1 MRYEHAVSQWL
12 DSTSYNHA
20 VVNVGHMVKRIG
32 ILVFERFPLSDVCLL
47 ADAFRLANEAQADQS
62 PTETPGIDPS
72 YSIVM
77 LSEMGGSV
85 ISSCSLRVWTE
96 SLNGPLL
103 NGFDTLFIVGGPG
116 ASRAQVNERL
126 IRRLRA
132 IAPKIRVVKA
142 LDEGLGV
149 LAAADLAFERRGWRS
164 MPGAAD
170 AMNPMSPDDA
180 MDNMARSAAPMP
192 SEPQWQIEPGASIDV
207 DAPVRSIAAALTVIK
222 RDHGTPM
229 ARLVSERALSGASRR
244 LDAIL
249 DDDEKKGISRKIT
262 TAAHWI
268 RENYT
273 RHISVAEA
281 AEVAKMSERNF
292 LRRFKAQVGLTP
304 SEYLLRARL
313 DASCMLLAETDMSID
328 GIARR
333 CGVRSGDGLAK
344 IFRKRLSISPTD
356 YRAAHRHGTLK
367 N

>member
-1 MRYEHAVSQWL
+1 MRYEHAVSRWM
-12 DSTSYNHA
+12 DSTSSSA

-62 PTETPGIDPS
+62 GPEGASIEPS

-85 ISSCSLRVWTE
+85 VSSCSLRVWTE

-116 ASRAQVNERL
+116 ASRAKANERL

-164 MPGAAD
+164 MSGPT
-170 AMNPMSPDDA
+170 DD
-180 MDNMARSAAPMP
+180 SGQPAAPVVNDT
-192 SEPQWQIEPGASIDV
+192 QWHIEPGASIDV

-222 RDHGTPM
+222 RDHGTPI
-229 ARLVSERALSGASRR
+229 ARLVSERALSGTSRR

-249 DDDEKKGISRKIT
+249 DDDEKKGITRKIT

-313 DASCMLLAETDMSID
+313 DASCLLLTETDMSID

-356 YRAAHRHGTLK
+356 YRAAHRHSVSK
-367 N
+367 S

>member
-1 MRYEHAVSQWL
+1 MRYQHAVGRWL
-12 DSTSYNHA
+12 DSTSSNA
-20 VVNVGHMVKRIG
+20 IVNVGHMAKRIG

-47 ADAFRLANEAQADQS
+47 ADAFRLANEAQADQTGDGGS
-62 PTETPGIDPS
+62 GVEPS
-72 YSIVM
+72 YSIVI

-85 ISSCSLRVWTE
+85 VSSCSLRVWTE

-103 NGFDTLFIVGGPG
+103 SGFDTLFIVGGPG
-116 ASRAQVNERL
+116 ASRAKANERL

-149 LAAADLAFERRGWRS
+149 LAAADIAFERRGWR
-164 MPGAAD
+164 
-170 AMNPMSPDDA
+170 N
-180 MDNMARSAAPMP
+180 MP
-192 SEPQWQIEPGASIDV
+192 SATDTAGKSFAPVANGTQWQIEAGASTDV

-222 RDHGTPM
+222 RDHGTPI
-229 ARLVSERALSGASRR
+229 ARIVSERALSGASRR

-313 DASCMLLAETDMSID
+313 DASCLLLAETDMSID

-344 IFRKRLSISPTD
+344 IFR
-356 YRAAHRHGTLK
+356 
-367 N
+367 

>member
-1 MRYEHAVSQWL
+1 M
-12 DSTSYNHA
+12 DSTSSSA

-62 PTETPGIDPS
+62 GPEGASIEPS

-85 ISSCSLRVWTE
+85 VSSCSLRVWTE

-116 ASRAQVNERL
+116 ASRAKANERL

-164 MPGAAD
+164 MSGPT
-170 AMNPMSPDDA
+170 DD
-180 MDNMARSAAPMP
+180 SGQPAAPVVNDT
-192 SEPQWQIEPGASIDV
+192 QWHIEPGASIDV

-222 RDHGTPM
+222 RDHGTPI
-229 ARLVSERALSGASRR
+229 ARLVSERALSGTSRR

-249 DDDEKKGISRKIT
+249 DDDEKKGITRKIT

-313 DASCMLLAETDMSID
+313 DASCLLLTETDMSID

-356 YRAAHRHGTLK
+356 YRAAHRHSVSK
-367 N
+367 S

>member
-1 MRYEHAVSQWL
+1 MRYEHAVSQWR
-12 DSTSYNHA
+12 DSSSYSNA

-47 ADAFRLANEAQADQS
+47 ADAFRLANEAQADRS

-116 ASRAQVNERL
+116 ASRAQANERL

-132 IAPKIRVVKA
+132 VAPKIRVVKA

-170 AMNPMSPDDA
+170 AVSPMDDP
-180 MDNMARSAAPMP
+180 MDPAAKPAAALP
-192 SEPQWQIEPGASIDV
+192 GEPQWQIEPGASIDV

-356 YRAAHRHGTLK
+356 YRAAHRHGASK

>member
-1 MRYEHAVSQWL
+1 MRYQHAVSRWL
-12 DSTSYNHA
+12 DSTSSSA

-47 ADAFRLANEAQADQS
+47 ADAFRLANEAQADES
-62 PTETPGIDPS
+62 GADSPGIEPS

-116 ASRAQVNERL
+116 ASRAKANERL

-170 AMNPMSPDDA
+170 APGTP
-180 MDNMARSAAPMP
+180 AAPVVN
-192 SEPQWQIEPGASIDV
+192 ETQWQIEPGASIDV

-313 DASCMLLAETDMSID
+313 DASCLLLAETDMSID

-356 YRAAHRHGTLK
+356 YRAAHRHSLSK

>member
-1 MRYEHAVSQWL
+1 MRYEHAVSRGL
-12 DSTSYNHA
+12 DSTSFNA
-20 VVNVGHMVKRIG
+20 VVNVGHMIKRIG

-62 PTETPGIDPS
+62 SQPGGEPS
-72 YSIVM
+72 YSLVM

-85 ISSCSLRVWTE
+85 VSSCALRVWTE

-116 ASRAQVNERL
+116 ASRARVNERL

-132 IAPKIRVVKA
+132 IAPKIRVVKG

-164 MPGAAD
+164 TT
-170 AMNPMSPDDA
+170 
-180 MDNMARSAAPMP
+180 SAGGDVPVPNDMH
-192 SEPQWQIEPGASIDV
+192 WQIEPNASI

-222 RDHGTPM
+222 RDHGSPM
-229 ARLVSERALSGASRR
+229 ARLVSERALSGTSRR

-273 RHISVAEA
+273 RHISVADA

-292 LRRFKAQVGLTP
+292 LRRFKAQIGLTP

-313 DASCMLLAETDMSID
+313 DASCLLLAETDMSID

-356 YRAAHRHGTLK
+356 YRAAHRHSVAK

>member
-1 MRYEHAVSQWL
+1 MRYEHAVSRWL
-12 DSTSYNHA
+12 DSTSFNA

-62 PTETPGIDPS
+62 GHEGSGVEPA

-85 ISSCSLRVWTE
+85 VSSCSLRVWTE

-116 ASRAQVNERL
+116 ASRAKANERL

-142 LDEGLGV
+142 LDEGLGI

-164 MPGAAD
+164 MPGATGPAGK
-170 AMNPMSPDDA
+170 PV
-180 MDNMARSAAPMP
+180 APVP
-192 SEPQWQIEPGASIDV
+192 NEPQWQIESGASLDV
-207 DAPVRSIAAALTVIK
+207 DAPVRSIAAALSVIK
-222 RDHGTPM
+222 RDHGTPI
-229 ARLVSERALSGASRR
+229 ARLVSERALSGTSRR

-313 DASCMLLAETDMSID
+313 DASCLLLAETDMSID

-356 YRAAHRHGTLK
+356 YRAAHRHSISK

>member
-1 MRYEHAVSQWL
+1 MRYEHAVSRWM
-12 DSTSYNHA
+12 DSHTSSA

-62 PTETPGIDPS
+62 GDEGSGVEPS

-85 ISSCSLRVWTE
+85 VSSCALRVWTE

-116 ASRAQVNERL
+116 ASRAKANERL

-149 LAAADLAFERRGWRS
+149 LAAADIAFERRGWRS
-164 MPGAAD
+164 MPGATD
-170 AMNPMSPDDA
+170 AMGKPV
-180 MDNMARSAAPMP
+180 APVAN
-192 SEPQWQIEPGASIDV
+192 ETQWQIEAGASIDV

-222 RDHGTPM
+222 RDHGTPI
-229 ARLVSERALSGASRR
+229 ARIVSERALSGASRR

-313 DASCMLLAETDMSID
+313 DASCLLLAETDMSID

-356 YRAAHRHGTLK
+356 YRAAHRHSITK

>member
-1 MRYEHAVSQWL
+1 MRYEHAVSRWL
-12 DSTSYNHA
+12 DSTSFNS
-20 VVNVGHMVKRIG
+20 VVYVGHMVKRIG

-47 ADAFRLANEAQADQS
+47 ADAFRLANEAQADES
-62 PTETPGIDPS
+62 GSVGAGVEPS

-85 ISSCSLRVWTE
+85 LSSCSLRVWTE

-116 ASRAQVNERL
+116 ASRAKANERL

-132 IAPKIRVVKA
+132 VAPKIRVVKA
-142 LDEGLGV
+142 IDEGLAV

-164 MPGAAD
+164 MPRPTDSRGL
-170 AMNPMSPDDA
+170 PL
-180 MDNMARSAAPMP
+180 APIP
-192 SEPQWQIEPGASIDV
+192 NETQWQTEPGGSVDV
-207 DAPVRSIAAALTVIK
+207 DAPLRSIAAALTVIK

-313 DASCMLLAETDMSID
+313 DASCLLLTETDMSID

-356 YRAAHRHGTLK
+356 YRAAHRHRIAK

>member
-1 MRYEHAVSQWL
+1 MRYEHAVSRWK
-12 DSTSYNHA
+12 DSTSSSA
-20 VVNVGHMVKRIG
+20 LVNVGHMVKRIG

-62 PTETPGIDPS
+62 GEEGSGVEPS
-72 YSIVM
+72 YSVVM

-85 ISSCSLRVWTE
+85 VSSCALRVWTE
-96 SLNGPLL
+96 SLNGPML

-116 ASRAQVNERL
+116 ASRAKANERL

-149 LAAADLAFERRGWRS
+149 LAAADIAFERRGWRS
-164 MPGAAD
+164 MPGATD
-170 AMNPMSPDDA
+170 AMGKPV
-180 MDNMARSAAPMP
+180 APVP
-192 SEPQWQIEPGASIDV
+192 NETQWQIEAGASIDV

-222 RDHGTPM
+222 RDHGTPI
-229 ARLVSERALSGASRR
+229 ARIVSERALSGASRR

-313 DASCMLLAETDMSID
+313 DASCLLLAETDMSID

-356 YRAAHRHGTLK
+356 YRAAHRHSVAK

>member
-1 MRYEHAVSQWL
+1 MRYEHAVSRWM
-12 DSTSYNHA
+12 DSTSSSA

-62 PTETPGIDPS
+62 GPEGAGLEPS

-85 ISSCSLRVWTE
+85 VSSCSLRVWTE

-116 ASRAQVNERL
+116 ASRAKANERL

-164 MPGAAD
+164 M
-170 AMNPMSPDDA
+170 
-180 MDNMARSAAPMP
+180 SAATDDLGKPVAP
-192 SEPQWQIEPGASIDV
+192 VVNDTQWLIEPGASIDV

-222 RDHGTPM
+222 RDHGTPI
-229 ARLVSERALSGASRR
+229 ARLVSERALSGTSRR

-249 DDDEKKGISRKIT
+249 DDDEKKGITRKIT

-313 DASCMLLAETDMSID
+313 DASCLLLTETDMSID

-356 YRAAHRHGTLK
+356 YRAAHRHSMSK
-367 N
+367 S

>member
-1 MRYEHAVSQWL
+1 MRYQHAVSRWL
-12 DSTSYNHA
+12 DSTSSSA

-47 ADAFRLANEAQADQS
+47 ADAFRLANEAQADES
-62 PTETPGIDPS
+62 GADNPGIEPS

-116 ASRAQVNERL
+116 ASRAKANERL

-170 AMNPMSPDDA
+170 APGTP
-180 MDNMARSAAPMP
+180 AAPIAN
-192 SEPQWQIEPGASIDV
+192 ETQWQIEPGASIDV

-313 DASCMLLAETDMSID
+313 DASCLLLAETDMSID

-356 YRAAHRHGTLK
+356 YRAAHRHSLSK

>member
-1 MRYEHAVSQWL
+1 MRYEHAVSRGP
-12 DSTSYNHA
+12 DSTSFNA
-20 VVNVGHMVKRIG
+20 VVNVGHMIKRIG

-47 ADAFRLANEAQADQS
+47 ADAFRLANEAQADQDHH
-62 PTETPGIDPS
+62 PGAEPS
-72 YSIVM
+72 YSLVM

-85 ISSCSLRVWTE
+85 VSSCALRVWTE

-116 ASRAQVNERL
+116 ASRAKLNDRL

-164 MPGAAD
+164 TTGQPGE
-170 AMNPMSPDDA
+170 PGQPGGVGSP
-180 MDNMARSAAPMP
+180 APEGMH
-192 SEPQWQIEPGASIDV
+192 WQIEPNASI
-207 DAPVRSIAAALTVIK
+207 DAPVRSIDAALTVIK

-229 ARLVSERALSGASRR
+229 ARLVSERALSGTSRR
-244 LDAIL
+244 LDAML
-249 DDDEKKGISRKIT
+249 DDDEKIGISRKIT

-273 RHISVAEA
+273 RHISVADA

-313 DASCMLLAETDMSID
+313 DASCMLLTETDMSID

-356 YRAAHRHGTLK
+356 YRAAHRHSVSK

>member
-1 MRYEHAVSQWL
+1 M
-12 DSTSYNHA
+12 DSTSSSA

-62 PTETPGIDPS
+62 GPEGSNIEPS

-85 ISSCSLRVWTE
+85 VSSCALRVWTE

-116 ASRAQVNERL
+116 ASRAKANERL

-132 IAPKIRVVKA
+132 VAPKIRVVKA

-164 MPGAAD
+164 MPG
-170 AMNPMSPDDA
+170 STDDA
-180 MDNMARSAAPMP
+180 GTPVAPVAN
-192 SEPQWQIEPGASIDV
+192 ETHWQIEPGASIDV

-222 RDHGTPM
+222 RDHGTPI
-229 ARLVSERALSGASRR
+229 ARIVSERALSGASRR

-249 DDDEKKGISRKIT
+249 DDDEKKGITRKIT

-313 DASCMLLAETDMSID
+313 DASCLLLAETDMSID

-356 YRAAHRHGTLK
+356 YRAAHRHSMAKG
-367 N
+367 

>member
-1 MRYEHAVSQWL
+1 
-12 DSTSYNHA
+12 
-20 VVNVGHMVKRIG
+20 MVKRIG

-62 PTETPGIDPS
+62 ADEVTGVEPS

-85 ISSCSLRVWTE
+85 VSSCSLRVWTE

-116 ASRAQVNERL
+116 ASRARANERL

-149 LAAADLAFERRGWRS
+149 LAAADIAFERRGWRS
-164 MPGAAD
+164 MPVATDAAGT
-170 AMNPMSPDDA
+170 PV
-180 MDNMARSAAPMP
+180 APVAN
-192 SEPQWQIEPGASIDV
+192 ETQWQIEAGASIDV

-222 RDHGTPM
+222 RDHGTPI
-229 ARLVSERALSGASRR
+229 ARIVSERALSGASRR

-249 DDDEKKGISRKIT
+249 DDDERKGISRKIT

-313 DASCMLLAETDMSID
+313 DASCLLLAETDISID

-356 YRAAHRHGTLK
+356 YRAAHRHSISK
-367 N
+367 S

>member
-1 MRYEHAVSQWL
+1 MRYEHAVNQWL
-12 DSTSYNHA
+12 DSSSYSA

-62 PTETPGIDPS
+62 GEGSGVEPS

-85 ISSCSLRVWTE
+85 MSSCTLRVWTE

-116 ASRAQVNERL
+116 ASRAKANERL

-149 LAAADLAFERRGWRS
+149 LAAADLAFERRGWRNV
-164 MPGAAD
+164 PGATDPFGKAL
-170 AMNPMSPDDA
+170 
-180 MDNMARSAAPMP
+180 APVP
-192 SEPQWQIEPGASIDV
+192 NDPQWQIESGATLDV

-244 LDAIL
+244 LDALL

-292 LRRFKAQVGLTP
+292 LRRFKSQIGLTP

-313 DASCMLLAETDMSID
+313 DASCLLLAETDMSID

-356 YRAAHRHGTLK
+356 YRAAHRRSASKG
-367 N
+367 

>member
-1 MRYEHAVSQWL
+1 M
-12 DSTSYNHA
+12 DSTSSSA

-62 PTETPGIDPS
+62 GPEGASIEPS

-85 ISSCSLRVWTE
+85 VSSCSLRVWTE

-116 ASRAQVNERL
+116 ASRAKANERL

-164 MPGAAD
+164 MSGPT
-170 AMNPMSPDDA
+170 DD
-180 MDNMARSAAPMP
+180 SGQPVAPVVNDT
-192 SEPQWQIEPGASIDV
+192 QWHIEPGASIDV

-222 RDHGTPM
+222 RDHGTPI
-229 ARLVSERALSGASRR
+229 ARLVSERALSGTSRR

-249 DDDEKKGISRKIT
+249 DDDEKKGITRKIT

-313 DASCMLLAETDMSID
+313 DASCLLLTETDMSID

-356 YRAAHRHGTLK
+356 YRAAHRHSVSK
-367 N
+367 S